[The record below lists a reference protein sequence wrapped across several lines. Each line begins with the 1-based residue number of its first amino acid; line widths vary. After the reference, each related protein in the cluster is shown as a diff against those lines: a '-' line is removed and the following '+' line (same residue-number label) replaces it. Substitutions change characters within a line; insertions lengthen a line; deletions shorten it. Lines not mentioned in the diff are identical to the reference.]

1 MVTDT
6 RRTADTSVY
15 RPRNPKASPLW
26 RILNAHFDEFL
37 SVYEERFEPR
47 YGRLPPHVESVV
59 RRYLQCGDLSCGFAR
74 LKCRGCG
81 RERFL
86 PYSCKS
92 AACPSCRKKKQI
104 LFGEFV
110 VQHVFENVPHR
121 QTVLAL
127 PKRIRPYF
135 FRDKRLLPKLARAG
149 WETIRDLLQEALG
162 RDDVVPG
169 AVISIQTFG
178 SLLDRNCHLHC
189 ISTWG
194 CFDAEGRFFPVH
206 EVPDNEIIEKLFR
219 HKVFRM
225 LLDEGAVTE
234 DLVDGMIQWHHT
246 GFSAHVG
253 NAIPGDDRQGL
264 ESLAQYVARGP
275 VALERMAVAEDG
287 EDDSRIIYR
296 SNRFHPGRRANFR
309 VFLDPLEFIAEIA
322 AQIPAKYAKS
332 ILYYGWYASRARGD
346 RAKKSATAPA
356 KSQAEIVAETEEKAP
371 LSLRRTWARLIAK
384 VYESDPLICECGS
397 EMYVVSLIHD
407 PEVIYRILSHL
418 DLLEDEPQAGAGRSP
433 PCRADHSPGELICE
447 PFFDDLPAG
456 ELDEDLYRSIVDVAA
471 NN

>member
-135 FRDKRLLPKLARAG
+135 FRDKRLLPKLGRAG

-194 CFDAEGRFFPVH
+194 CFGAEGRFFPVH

-296 SNRFHPGRRANFR
+296 
-309 VFLDPLEFIAEIA
+309 
-322 AQIPAKYAKS
+322 
-332 ILYYGWYASRARGD
+332 
-346 RAKKSATAPA
+346 
-356 KSQAEIVAETEEKAP
+356 
-371 LSLRRTWARLIAK
+371 
-384 VYESDPLICECGS
+384 ECGS